1 MSRPVT
7 TPIARH
13 EPTPLAIG
21 ETAVAPGSRARL
33 QLALVELADGAKVNL
48 PVVVIN
54 GAHAGPRLYLGAAIH
69 GDEVNG
75 VAILS
80 DALSGLDPRTL
91 AGSIICVPVQHPLA
105 FYADHR
111 IPLSQFMK
119 SPLDQAPIDAW
130 TCFPGDPQ
138 GNLAQ
143 IVAARLFGLIRQCSC
158 AIDIHTPTR
167 GGRYVPIAIL
177 PSLTLGASA
186 EAANWLAGEA
196 ATGYIMKTTVGM
208 YVSPGILCVE
218 ATKAG
223 VPAFTFEIGEGG
235 QLERAMIDEGA
246 RCIRNAL
253 IGLGMIAGERRL
265 PASSFVMREFL
276 GIRAKRGGLLHTLVP
291 LGREVRRGETL
302 ARIVDI
308 YGDVVETVLAPESG
322 IFVRATTLSTVSTGE
337 RVATLG
343 LL

>member
-1 MSRPVT
+1 MTIPV
-7 TPIARH
+7 ASH
-13 EPTPLAIG
+13 EPAPLSVG
-21 ETAVAPGSRARL
+21 ETTVQPGSRARL
-33 QLALVELADGAKVNL
+33 QIDLVELADGAKVRL

-54 GAHAGPRLYLGAAIH
+54 GARRGPRLYLGAAIH

-80 DALSGLDPRTL
+80 EALAELDPGTL
-91 AGSIICVPVQHPLA
+91 GGSIICVPVQHPLA

-130 TCFPGDPQ
+130 TCFPGDVR

-143 IVAARLFGLIRQCSC
+143 IVAASLFGLIRRCSC

-177 PSLTLGASA
+177 PSLSLGA
-186 EAANWLAGEA
+186 AAAAAQWLAEQA
-196 ATGYIMKTTVGM
+196 ATGYIMKTNVGM

-218 ATKAG
+218 ATKSG
-223 VPAFTFEIGEGG
+223 VPSFTFEIGEGG
-235 QLERAMIDEGA
+235 HLERAMIDEGA
-246 RCIRNAL
+246 RCVRNAL

-265 PASSFVMREFL
+265 PATRHVMREFL
-276 GIRAKRGGLLHTLVP
+276 GIRAQRGGLLYTLVP
-291 LGREVRRGETL
+291 LGSEVRRGDPL

-308 YGDVVETVLAPESG
+308 FGETVETVLAPEPG
-322 IFVRATTLSTVSTGE
+322 VFVRSTTLSTVSTGE

-343 LL
+343 LV

>member
-1 MSRPVT
+1 MIPEIRRYPVG
-7 TPIARH
+7 
-13 EPTPLAIG
+13 PLAIG
-21 ETAVAPGSRARL
+21 EQNVAPGSRLRA
-33 QLALVELADGAKVNL
+33 QLELVELADGAKVRL
-48 PVVVIN
+48 PVLAIN
-54 GAHAGPRLYLGAAIH
+54 GTRPGPRLYLGAAIH

-80 DALSGLDPRTL
+80 RSLASLDPASL
-91 AGSIICVPVQHPLA
+91 AGGIVCVPVQHPLA

-130 TCFPGDPQ
+130 TCFPGDEK

-143 IVAARLFGLIRQCSC
+143 IVAARLFGLARQCSC

-177 PSLTLGASA
+177 PSMSLGRNA
-186 EAANWLAGEA
+186 EAAAWLADQLA
-196 ATGYIMKTTVGM
+196 SGYIMKTDTGM
-208 YVSPGILCVE
+208 YVSRGIFCVE
-218 ATKAG
+218 ATAAG
-223 VPAFTFEIGEGG
+223 IPAFTFEIGEGG
-235 QLERAMIDEGA
+235 QLEEAMIEEGA
-246 RCIRNAL
+246 RCLRNAL
-253 IGLGMIAGERRL
+253 IGLGMIEGERRL
-265 PASSFVMREFL
+265 PAATHLMREFL
-276 GIRAKRGGLLHTLVP
+276 GIRARRGGLLHTLAE
-291 LGREVRRGETL
+291 LGTIVRRGDPL

-308 YGDVVETVLAPESG
+308 FGDTVETVAAPEPG
-322 IFVRATTLSTVSTGE
+322 VFVRSTTLSTVSTGE

>member
-1 MSRPVT
+1 
-7 TPIARH
+7 
-13 EPTPLAIG
+13 
-21 ETAVAPGSRARL
+21 
-33 QLALVELADGAKVNL
+33 
-48 PVVVIN
+48 VVVIN
-54 GAHAGPRLYLGAAIH
+54 GAQPGPRLYLGAAIH

-80 DALSGLDPRTL
+80 EALAPLDPRAL
-91 AGSIICVPVQHPLA
+91 AGSIVCVPVQHPLA
-105 FYADHR
+105 FQADHR
-111 IPLSQFMK
+111 IPISQFMK

-130 TCFPGDPQ
+130 TCFPGDPR

-143 IVAARLFGLIRQCSC
+143 VVAATLFGLIRQCSC

-177 PSLTLGASA
+177 PSAALGSSA
-186 EAANWLAGEA
+186 ETAGWLADQA
-196 ATGYIMKTTVGM
+196 ATGYVMKTSVGM

-246 RCIRNAL
+246 RCVRNAL

-265 PASSFVMREFL
+265 PSKSYVMREFL
-276 GIRAKRGGLLHTLVP
+276 GIRARRGGLLHTLMP
-291 LGREVRRGETL
+291 LGREVGRGETI

-308 YGDVVETVLAPESG
+308 YGDTVETVPAPEPG
-322 IFVRATTLSTVSTGE
+322 VFVRSTTLSTVSTGE

-343 LL
+343 LR

>member
-1 MSRPVT
+1 MSIPV
-7 TPIARH
+7 ARH
-13 EPTPLAIG
+13 DPAPLSIG
-21 ETAVAPGSRARL
+21 EITVAPASRVRL
-33 QLALVELADGAKVNL
+33 QIDLVELADGAKVRL

-54 GAHAGPRLYLGAAIH
+54 GARPGPRLYLGAAIH

-80 DALSGLDPRTL
+80 EALAALDPATL

-111 IPLSQFMK
+111 IPISQFMK

-130 TCFPGDPQ
+130 TCFPGDPR

-143 IVAARLFGLIRQCSC
+143 ILAATLFGLIRRCSC

-177 PSLTLGASA
+177 PSLSLGASA
-186 EAANWLAGEA
+186 QTAAWLAEQT
-196 ATGYIMKTTVGM
+196 ATGYIMKTNVGM

-218 ATKAG
+218 ATRAG

-246 RCIRNAL
+246 RCVRNAL
-253 IGLGMIAGERRL
+253 VGLGMVAGERRL
-265 PASSFVMREFL
+265 PATSHVMREFL
-276 GIRAKRGGLLHTLVP
+276 GIRAQRGGLLHTLMP
-291 LGREVRRGETL
+291 LGREVRRGDTL

-308 YGDVVETVLAPESG
+308 YGDTVETVLAPEPG
-322 IFVRATTLSTVSTGE
+322 VFVRSTTLSTVSTGE

-343 LL
+343 LI

>member
-1 MSRPVT
+1 MSI
-7 TPIARH
+7 PIVAH
-13 EPTPLAIG
+13 AAAPLI
-21 ETAVAPGSRARL
+21 VAEATVQAGTRARL
-33 QLALVELADGAKVNL
+33 QLDLIELADGAKVRL
-48 PVVVIN
+48 PVLVIN
-54 GAHAGPRLYLGAAIH
+54 GANPGPRLYLGAAIH

-80 DALSGLDPRTL
+80 EALTELDPAAL

-130 TCFPGDPQ
+130 ACFPGDSN

-143 IVAARLFGLIRQCSC
+143 MVAARLFGLIRQCSC

-177 PSLTLGASA
+177 PSQSLGAPA
-186 EAANWLAGEA
+186 EAARWFAEQT
-196 ATGYIMKTTVGM
+196 ATGYIMKTNVGM

-223 VPAFTFEIGEGG
+223 VPSFTFEIGEGG
-235 QLERAMIDEGA
+235 QLERAMIDEGV

-253 IGLGMIAGERRL
+253 VGLGMIPGERRL
-265 PASSFVMREFL
+265 PATSYIMREFL
-276 GIRAKRGGLLHTLVP
+276 GIRARRGGLLHTLLP
-291 LGREVRRGETL
+291 LGKEVRRGDPL

-308 YGDVVETVLAPESG
+308 FGDTVETVLAPEPG
-322 IFVRATTLSTVSTGE
+322 VFVRATTLSTVSTGE

-343 LL
+343 LI

>member
-1 MSRPVT
+1 LTVGGT
-7 TPIARH
+7 T
-13 EPTPLAIG
+13 
-21 ETAVAPGSRARL
+21 VAPGSGARL
-33 QLALVELADGAKVNL
+33 QIDLVELADGAKVRL

-54 GAHAGPRLYLGAAIH
+54 GARPGPRLYLGAAIH

-80 DALSGLDPRTL
+80 EALSALDPQVV
-91 AGSIICVPVQHPLA
+91 AGTIICVPVQHPLA

-130 TCFPGDPQ
+130 TCFPGDLR

-143 IVAARLFGLIRQCSC
+143 IVAATLFTLIRQCSC
-158 AIDIHTPTR
+158 AVDIHTPTR

-177 PSLTLGASA
+177 PSLSLGASA
-186 EAANWLAGEA
+186 EAAAWLAGQA
-196 ATGYIMKTTVGM
+196 ATGYIMKTNVGM

-235 QLERAMIDEGA
+235 QLERKMIDEGA
-246 RCIRNAL
+246 RCVRNAL
-253 IGLGMIAGERRL
+253 IGLGMIPGERQL
-265 PASSFVMREFL
+265 PPTSYVMREFL
-276 GIRAKRGGLLHTLVP
+276 GIRAQRAGLLHTLLP

-308 YGDVVETVLAPESG
+308 YGDTVETVLAPEDG
-322 IFVRATTLSTVSTGE
+322 VFVRATTLSTVSTGE

>member
-1 MSRPVT
+1 MTIPV
-7 TPIARH
+7 ARH
-13 EPTPLAIG
+13 DPAPLSIG
-21 ETAVAPGSRARL
+21 ETTVLPGGRARL
-33 QLALVELADGAKVNL
+33 QIDLIELADGAKVKL
-48 PVVVIN
+48 PVVIIN
-54 GAHAGPRLYLGAAIH
+54 GTRPGPRLYLGAAIH

-80 DALSGLDPRTL
+80 EALGALDPGAL

-111 IPLSQFMK
+111 IPISQFMK

-130 TCFPGDPQ
+130 TCFPGDRG

-143 IVAARLFGLIRQCSC
+143 IVAATLFGLIRQCSC

-177 PSLTLGASA
+177 PSLSLGASA
-186 EAANWLAGEA
+186 EAAAWLAEEA

-208 YVSPGILCVE
+208 YVSSGILCVE

-235 QLERAMIDEGA
+235 QLERSMIDEGA

-253 IGLGMIAGERRL
+253 IGLGMIPGDRQL
-265 PASSFVMREFL
+265 PATSHVMREFL
-276 GIRAKRGGLLHTLVP
+276 GIRARRAGLLHTLMP
-291 LGREVRRGETL
+291 LGREVRRGEML

-308 YGDVVETVLAPESG
+308 YGDTVETVLAPEPG
-322 IFVRATTLSTVSTGE
+322 VFVRATTLSTVSTGE

>member
-1 MSRPVT
+1 MSVPVGSRNVGPLTVGPT
-7 TPIARH
+7 T
-13 EPTPLAIG
+13 
-21 ETAVAPGSRARL
+21 VAPGARARTHL
-33 QLALVELADGAKVNL
+33 DLVELADGAKVRL

-54 GAHAGPRLYLGAAIH
+54 GARPGPRLYLGAAIH

-80 DALSGLDPRTL
+80 EALAELDPHAL

-130 TCFPGDPQ
+130 TCFPGDPN

-143 IVAARLFGLIRQCSC
+143 IVAASLFELIRMCSC

-177 PSLTLGASA
+177 PSMSLGPKA
-186 EAANWLAGEA
+186 ETAAWLAEQT
-196 ATGYIMKTTVGM
+196 ATGYLMRTNIGM
-208 YVSPGILCVE
+208 YVSGGILCVE
-218 ATKAG
+218 ATRSG
-223 VPAFTFEIGEGG
+223 VPSFTFEIGEGG
-235 QLERAMIDEGA
+235 QLERAMIDEGV

-253 IGLGMIAGERRL
+253 VGLGMIAGERRL
-265 PASSFVMREFL
+265 PATHYVMREFL
-276 GIRAKRGGLLHTLVP
+276 GIRARRGGLLHTLAP
-291 LGREVRRGETL
+291 LGSVVKRGDPL

-308 YGDVVETVLAPESG
+308 FGDTVETALAPEAG
-322 IFVRATTLSTVSTGE
+322 VFVRSTTLSTVSTGE

-343 LL
+343 LI

>member
-1 MSRPVT
+1 MNIPVESHDVAPFTVGAT
-7 TPIARH
+7 T
-13 EPTPLAIG
+13 
-21 ETAVAPGSRARL
+21 VAPGARARTQIEL
-33 QLALVELADGAKVNL
+33 IELADGAKVRL
-48 PVVVIN
+48 PVVLIN
-54 GAHAGPRLYLGAAIH
+54 GARPGPRLYLGAAIH

-80 DALSGLDPRTL
+80 EALADLDPMKL

-111 IPLSQFMK
+111 IPISQFMK

-130 TCFPGDPQ
+130 TCFPGDTN

-143 IVAARLFGLIRQCSC
+143 IVAASLFGLIRLCSC

-177 PSLTLGASA
+177 PSMSLGPAA
-186 EAANWLAGEA
+186 EAAAWLAEQT
-196 ATGYIMKTTVGM
+196 ATGYIMKTNVGM
-208 YVSPGILCVE
+208 YVSGGILCVE
-218 ATKAG
+218 ATKAA

-246 RCIRNAL
+246 RCVRNAL
-253 IGLGMIAGERRL
+253 IGLGMIAGERQL
-265 PASSFVMREFL
+265 PATHYVMREFL
-276 GIRAKRGGLLHTLVP
+276 GIRARRGGLLHTLTP
-291 LGREVRRGETL
+291 LGSVVRRGDL
-302 ARIVDI
+302 LVRIVDI
-308 YGDVVETVLAPESG
+308 FGDTVETVTASEPG
-322 IFVRATTLSTVSTGE
+322 VFVRSTTLSTVSTGE

-343 LL
+343 LI

>member
-1 MSRPVT
+1 MSHSIT
-7 TPIARH
+7 RH
-13 EPTPLAIG
+13 DPTPLMIG
-21 ETAVAPGSRARL
+21 DTTVAPGSRARL
-33 QLALVELADGAKVNL
+33 QIDLVELADGTKVRL
-48 PVVVIN
+48 PVVAIN
-54 GAHAGPRLYLGAAIH
+54 GIRPGPRLYLGAAIH

-80 DALSGLDPRTL
+80 EALAPLDPRSL
-91 AGSIICVPVQHPLA
+91 AGSIVCVPVQHPLA

-111 IPLSQFMK
+111 IPISQFMK

-130 TCFPGDPQ
+130 TCFPGDPR

-143 IVAARLFGLIRQCSC
+143 IVAATLFGLIRRCSC

-177 PSLTLGASA
+177 PSPSLGAAA
-186 EAANWLAGEA
+186 EAADWLASQA
-196 ATGYIMKTTVGM
+196 APGYIMKTNIGM

-218 ATKAG
+218 ATKAN

-246 RCIRNAL
+246 RCVRNAL
-253 IGLGMIAGERRL
+253 IGLGMIADERRL
-265 PASSFVMREFL
+265 PATSYIMREFL
-276 GIRAKRGGLLHTLVP
+276 GIRAQRGGLLHTLTV
-291 LGREVRRGETL
+291 LGHEVRRGDPL

-308 YGDVVETVLAPESG
+308 YGDTVETVLAPEPG
-322 IFVRATTLSTVSTGE
+322 VFVRATTLSTVSTGE

>member
-1 MSRPVT
+1 MSAPVT
-7 TPIARH
+7 SH
-13 EPTPLAIG
+13 EPAPLTVG
-21 ETAVAPGSRARL
+21 GTTVAVGARTRL
-33 QLALVELADGAKVNL
+33 QIDLIELADGAKVKL

-54 GAHAGPRLYLGAAIH
+54 GARRGPRLYLGAAIH

-80 DALSGLDPRTL
+80 EALAQLDPGTL

-130 TCFPGDPQ
+130 TCFPGDAR

-143 IVAARLFGLIRQCSC
+143 IVAAVLFDLIRRCSC

-177 PSLTLGASA
+177 PSMSLGAPA
-186 EAANWLAGEA
+186 EQAAWLAEQA
-196 ATGYIMKTTVGM
+196 ATGYIMRTNTGM

-218 ATKAG
+218 ATKSG

-246 RCIRNAL
+246 RCVRNAL
-253 IGLGMIAGERRL
+253 IGLGMISGERRL
-265 PASSFVMREFL
+265 PATTHQMREFL
-276 GIRAKRGGLLHTLVP
+276 GIRARRGGLLHTLLP
-291 LGREVRRGETL
+291 LGSEVRRGDML

-308 YGDVVETVLAPESG
+308 FGDTVETVLAPEPG
-322 IFVRATTLSTVSTGE
+322 VFVRATTLSTVSTGE

-343 LL
+343 LI

>member
-1 MSRPVT
+1 MTIPVE
-7 TPIARH
+7 RH
-13 EPTPLAIG
+13 EPAPITIG
-21 ETAVAPGSRARL
+21 GAAVAPGSRVRL
-33 QLALVELADGAKVNL
+33 QLPLVELADGAKVNL

-54 GAHAGPRLYLGAAIH
+54 GAHPGPRLYLGAAIH

-80 DALSGLDPRTL
+80 EALASLDPRTL
-91 AGSIICVPVQHPLA
+91 AGGIICVPVQHPLA

-111 IPLSQFMK
+111 IPISQFMK

-143 IVAARLFGLIRQCSC
+143 IVAATLFSLIRQCSC
-158 AIDIHTPTR
+158 VIDIHTPTR

-177 PSLTLGASA
+177 PSAAIGASA
-186 EAANWLAGEA
+186 ETATWLAEQV
-196 ATGYIMKTTVGM
+196 ATGYIMKTNVGM

-218 ATKAG
+218 ATRAG
-223 VPAFTFEIGEGG
+223 VPGFTFEIGEGG

-253 IGLGMIAGERRL
+253 IGLGMIGGERRL
-265 PASSFVMREFL
+265 PETSFIMREFL

-291 LGREVRRGETL
+291 LGREVRRGESL

-308 YGDVVETVLAPESG
+308 YGDVVETILAPEPG
-322 IFVRATTLSTVSTGE
+322 VFVRATTLSTVSTGE